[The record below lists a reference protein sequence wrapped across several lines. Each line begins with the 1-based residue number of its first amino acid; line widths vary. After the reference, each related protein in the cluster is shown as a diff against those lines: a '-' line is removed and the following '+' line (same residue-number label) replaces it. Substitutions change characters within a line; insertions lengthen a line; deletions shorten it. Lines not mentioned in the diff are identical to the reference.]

1 MTSVILYLT
10 AVIFIIYH
18 TNMRIIVPVKQVPE
32 TSHVKMDPETGTII
46 RSGSEAVVNPLDL
59 YAIEAALQLRNKI
72 GGTVSVISMGP
83 PRAESAI
90 REAIAMGC
98 DGGYLVSDRKF
109 GGSDTWATSYILSQA
124 IKASGDF
131 DLIITGERATD
142 GDTAQV
148 GSGIAA
154 WLDLSLA
161 TYVSSIAPPSMTSP
175 AADNETNICTTISVE
190 RLMEEGYQQLT
201 LALPALLTVVKEIAE
216 PRLPTLEGKKR
227 AMTTEIPLLNSENM
241 ELESSF
247 LGLKGSPTKVVKI
260 RTPQVTRGGRI
271 IEVDGNPAAAVSQ
284 LIEFLKVRELV

>member
-1 MTSVILYLT
+1 MK
-10 AVIFIIYH
+10 
-18 TNMRIIVPVKQVPE
+18 IIVPIKQVPE
-32 TSHVKMDPETGTII
+32 SSNVKMDPETGTIV

-59 YAIEAALQLRNKI
+59 YAIEAALLFRDKT
-72 GGTVSVISMGP
+72 GGSVHVISMGP
-83 PRAESAI
+83 PRAEIAL

-98 DGGYLVSDRKF
+98 DGGFLVSDRKF

-124 IKASGDF
+124 IKAAGEF

-148 GSGIAA
+148 GPGIAA

-161 TYVSSIAPPSMTSP
+161 TYVSSIRAPGIAASGTAPPIEASP
-175 AADNETNICTTISVE
+175 GQTISVE
-190 RLMEEGYQQLT
+190 RLMEDGYQQLT
-201 LALPALLTVVKEIAE
+201 LVLPALLTVVKEIAE
-216 PRLPTLEGKKR
+216 PRLPTLDGKKR
-227 AMTTEIPLLNSENM
+227 AMTAEIPLLNSENM
-241 ELESSF
+241 ELEPSF

-271 IEVDGNPAAAVSQ
+271 IEVDGDPAAAVSE